1 MAHIS
6 FSELKNWALCPYN
19 HKLSYIDRIRL
30 FQGNEYT
37 AFGTAIH
44 NTCEK
49 LVSLKDPK
57 DLDAKNYFTLE
68 FLKELETLK
77 EKGIS
82 LRADMVN
89 SMREQGL
96 MLVDQIIPALYDYFG
111 TFELISAEEQLLVP
125 ISEFSL
131 QEYNFKGYIDLVL
144 KTPDGKYHVI
154 DWKTCSWG
162 WDMRKKADPILNYQL
177 TLYKRFFGQK
187 HNIELKDIETHFALL
202 KRTAKKD
209 NIEIFRVTSGPK
221 KMKNALNLMTK
232 ALYNITKQNYL
243 KNRLSCKQC
252 DFYQT
257 QYCN

>member
-19 HKLSYIDRIRL
+19 HKLSYVDRIRL

-44 NTCEK
+44 DTCER
-49 LVSLKDPK
+49 LLTLKESEE
-57 DLDAKNYFTLE
+57 LDAKNYFTLQ
-68 FLKELETLK
+68 FLKELEGLK
-77 EKGIS
+77 EKGIE
-82 LRADMVN
+82 LRSDMVT
-89 SMREQGL
+89 SMRTEGL
-96 MLVDQIIPALYDYFG
+96 MLVEKVLPALYDHFG
-111 TFELISAEEQLLVP
+111 SFELISAEEKLMVP
-125 ISEFSL
+125 IHEF
-131 QEYNFKGYIDLVL
+131 EAVKYNFKGFIDVVL

-162 WDMRKKADPILNYQL
+162 WHMRKKSDPILSYQL
-177 TLYKRFFGQK
+177 TLYKRFFAQK

-209 NIEIFRVTSGPK
+209 NVEIFRVTSGPK

-232 ALYNITKQNYL
+232 ALYNITKRNYL
-243 KNRLSCKQC
+243 KNRLSCTRC

-257 QYCN
+257 EHCT